1 MANESSAVKLAIFK
15 MNISVTS
22 AVRLIPQYS
31 VQQIQ
36 TVLLCSFNDP
46 VHSPRSDTFFPL
58 NHTLDTAVRLF
69 VLSAAKQGCFASQYV
84 QSYSSSTVEECN
96 WCTQNTRNEF
106 GSRSSTRQRPCMCV
120 KLFNHVPSK
129 FMKHK
134 DKLYHRKLKFLN
146 VRRSGKY
153 TNCC

>member
-1 MANESSAVKLAIFK
+1 

-22 AVRLIPQYS
+22 AVRLISQYS

-46 VHSPRSDTFFPL
+46 VHSPRADTFFPL

-96 WCTQNTRNEF
+96 
-106 GSRSSTRQRPCMCV
+106 
-120 KLFNHVPSK
+120 
-129 FMKHK
+129 
-134 DKLYHRKLKFLN
+134 
-146 VRRSGKY
+146 
-153 TNCC
+153 